1 MNLAR
6 AIPAKN
12 TKNAAD
18 NRTQAVAH
26 AALPLRYHKIVI
38 LVFGQDP
45 RAHAIPKY
53 TKKSITNHL
62 PRCKRAHRENYEYL
76 LQARIEHRAKQ

>member
-6 AIPAKN
+6 VVPAKN
-12 TKNAAD
+12 TKNVAD

-26 AALPLRYHKIVI
+26 AALLLRYHKIVI

-45 RAHAIPKY
+45 HAHAIPKY

-62 PRCKRAHRENYEYL
+62 PRRKRAHRENYEYL
-76 LQARIEHRAKQ
+76 L